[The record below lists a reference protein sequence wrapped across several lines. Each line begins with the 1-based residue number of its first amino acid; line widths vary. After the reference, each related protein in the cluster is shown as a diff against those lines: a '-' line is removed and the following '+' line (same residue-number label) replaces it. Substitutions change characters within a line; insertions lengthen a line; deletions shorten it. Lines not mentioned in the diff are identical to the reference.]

1 MPSRTC
7 IVPCMYKDSRM
18 LSPTGVVMDKSINLH
33 GVVYT
38 LRYKRRYR
46 LQPRYI
52 PMLGQEPLSYKDMTE
67 DEATEFVQCHWV
79 ATKLQPRRRNQPVP
93 QTVKEEAHDIE
104 RLDNFL
110 EFTSFDAADL
120 GDLGLF

>member
-1 MPSRTC
+1 
-7 IVPCMYKDSRM
+7 
-18 LSPTGVVMDKSINLH
+18 MDKIINVH
-33 GVVYT
+33 GVKYL

-67 DEATEFVQCHWV
+67 EEALEFVQCHWV
-79 ATKLQPRRRNQPVP
+79 AHRNKPKRRPHP
-93 QTVKEEAHDIE
+93 LPEMEKEEAEQIE
-104 RLDNFL
+104 RIDNFL
-110 EFTSFDAADL
+110 EFTSFDTTDL